1 MEFFIAS
8 YVVTTSQVY
17 VYNQNASSTEH
28 TVKTFLLSD
37 PCEDDQKGFKR
48 NENLFA
54 IQIPKIEQKVWPSLI
69 SFVPLH
75 PYTSTLI
82 QVQPNHVTGRN
93 RKYLETILFR
103 SVRRTT

>member
-28 TVKTFLLSD
+28 TVKTFLLSA
-37 PCEDDQKGFKR
+37 PC
-48 NENLFA
+48 ENLFA